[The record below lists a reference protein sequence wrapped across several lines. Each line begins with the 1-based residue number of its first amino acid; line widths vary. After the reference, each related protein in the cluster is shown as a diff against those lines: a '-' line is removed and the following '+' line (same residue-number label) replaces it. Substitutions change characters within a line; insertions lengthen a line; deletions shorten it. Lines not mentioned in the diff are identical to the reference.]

1 MIRRI
6 YYALDAF
13 GRLFFIL
20 LCVVSVLSMLV
31 VAVSIFLDGPTM
43 QGIRTIGIS
52 MLMLSG
58 LLFWLV
64 LYLLA
69 QTLNISVDLLFEV
82 PSLQAMAK
90 KPLTIGLGITIF
102 LVLWVLQIWALP
114 ELPAYLGFIALM
126 IISGLAMIAFLTKK
140 PVSYTYASWLIWFFV
155 LVFAGRKNQI
165 NQL

>member
-126 IISGLAMIAFLTKK
+126 IISGKTKRE
-140 PVSYTYASWLIWFFV
+140 LD
-155 LVFAGRKNQI
+155 
-165 NQL
+165 